1 MLFVVGC
8 AATLSIS
15 VGQWRGECGW
25 RQTPIPNFRPAPLPP
40 ETPASYNTKIF
51 LQNSQWVAST
61 ASELKSN
68 LQMFSTFLAMDNDDP
83 IQSKLIPSVWL
94 LMFIIYL
101 SKVFLWPLIYQQC
114 WFNSDS
120 FVNLQFSVCDNWLN
134 YLISDGRKLIIW
146 LPWINK
152 TLLFQ
157 YQVSGDVVSEKQ
169 NKIFFFD
176 KRGKDQN
183 MKSVLA
189 NNHKWVQLYTYTVS
203 LMTLIDEMHLN
214 ILWQLVRSWRQGCPS
229 WLTSFWLFPQSP
241 WVQKA
246 WH

>member
-1 MLFVVGC
+1 MSGHCVWTEKQFTNVFYFPC
-8 AATLSIS
+8 H
-15 VGQWRGECGW
+15 GQWCPN
-25 RQTPIPNFRPAPLPP
+25 PI
-40 ETPASYNTKIF
+40 KIDS
-51 LQNSQWVAST
+51 LHVAFNVHNIHI
-61 ASELKSN
+61 KSVSVAFN
-68 LQMFSTFLAMDNDDP
+68 ISIVL
-83 IQSKLIPSVWL
+83 IQL
-94 LMFIIYL
+94 
-101 SKVFLWPLIYQQC
+101 
-114 WFNSDS
+114 
-120 FVNLQFSVCDNWLN
+120 NLQFSVCDNLLN

-203 LMTLIDEMHLN
+203 LMTLIDEVHLN
-214 ILWQLVRSWRQGCPS
+214 ILWQLVSSWRQGCPS

-246 WH
+246 